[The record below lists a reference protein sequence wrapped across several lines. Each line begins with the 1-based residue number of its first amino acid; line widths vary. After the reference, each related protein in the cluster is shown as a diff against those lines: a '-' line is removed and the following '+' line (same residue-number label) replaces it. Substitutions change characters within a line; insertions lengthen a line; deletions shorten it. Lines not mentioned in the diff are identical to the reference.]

1 MALKKKITSSNGV
14 VLEYH
19 RIALIN
25 IEVNQQNTY
34 LVHSY
39 LHADGRQIEKDY
51 AAGLYNGDSAANLY
65 FPYVDAQYIHTPY
78 DGTMTIEK
86 VYEYLKTL
94 PQFEGA
100 EDV

>member
-1 MALKKKITSSNGV
+1 MALKKKITASNGI

-19 RIALIN
+19 RVALIN

-51 AAGLYNGDSAANLY
+51 ASGLYLDEEANMH
-65 FPYVDAQYIHTPY
+65 FPYVNYQYIHTPY